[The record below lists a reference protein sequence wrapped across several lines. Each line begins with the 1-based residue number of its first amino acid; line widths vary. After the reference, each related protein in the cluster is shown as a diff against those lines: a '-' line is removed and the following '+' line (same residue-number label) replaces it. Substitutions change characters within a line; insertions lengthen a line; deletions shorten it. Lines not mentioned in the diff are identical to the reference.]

1 MARIITYEDDPNISD
16 LDRLI
21 GSDGNDYNIT
31 KNFTLLGIAEYV
43 IDVFVNPDATDF
55 HIPVFNSNGTRITDS
70 IMHQDSSPSNGVAG
84 TIITVDGNFSVIK
97 DTTLGVTINDTTII
111 PSTLRLRGKV
121 SDKNDNFGVAN
132 QILTSDE
139 NGYVQWGPECGQGFI
154 LGQGTLHYLPLWT
167 PDSGTIGDSLVYQ
180 NGDNDTPATE
190 IYFKGGLASEGS
202 KVANITDIA
211 LGNKNFAGG
220 EGSAAFNFRTSA
232 LGNDSF
238 AAGHRSIAGGHGSLA
253 AGYDAGAGN
262 YGFGFWTADATGT
275 TLELKLVSG
284 SINAGDFIVANVEA
298 DTSIKHEILTA
309 TPGLGAQDYTITI
322 AQSITVNVDASVAIE
337 EAIPDRG
344 DGLGAIALGHGAVSK
359 GSGSVAIGRKA
370 NADAVNQIA
379 IGSASSTVKLD
390 GTAQDDTQDKVLVI
404 DANTNIVK
412 YRSALTIS
420 PELGWDTLSMV
431 PDGWASTEG
440 YYNAYVNL
448 DDSTTASK
456 NIKDMTWLKDGD
468 RVVVIAEN
476 TKPGSSGPLA
486 DGAIGFPTW
495 TNVAEDG
502 TNVSVESFGS
512 WVGTGSNFGY
522 PTATLQFGEKLK
534 FKAEYYVDGAN
545 TQAAQLNWDAC
556 CKILSKNICPV
567 VNSISFSTDEDTPF
581 SGVLV
586 SSDDGYGSYGVT
598 YAMVSAPSNGAVVL
612 NAATGAYTYTPN
624 ANYNGAD
631 EFTYQAYD
639 GYCYSNIGV
648 VTVIVNNIAEPPV
661 WTSQDPVASGS
672 WTNINNGDVLPPY
685 NWTVDDP
692 DHTCA
697 ELSYSYS
704 VTDSNGAAA
713 TWLTFTPNTP
723 ADCGGTLSGTYPA
736 GGGVYSVTLNVTDP
750 DGQTTAQSFQIA
762 GLVPDNDTFL
772 TFWLDGS
779 GSMDDTAEAV
789 SAASSQTQ
797 TISRVVN
804 NSSGQSLLLS
814 ENPAIPPT
822 NYGYYI
828 NDIDHADEI
837 FGGCWSV
844 TAGMEIYTLAS
855 AGATPQPTGLTV
867 TSATNT
873 SATTVTVA
881 MSGALSVSI
890 DDLLVFRKTAA
901 SQTAD
906 YNNTDSLRNLLQDF
920 YATAGVE
927 GSPDFNTDPATNGAE
942 RFNSHVKFGWMY
954 GDGNGENQVVGMSN
968 YGRQATLSDWQT
980 ALATGGDFENASSVV
995 SFAFGDETD
1004 GWYASPG
1011 GIVPYNSVTSV
1022 GGARLLADVATVQT
1036 WLANG
1041 QTAGTQARSV
1051 LMAVTQNHVHA
1062 IAGGLESGVT
1072 NTNFTSPWTDNNLKI
1087 TPTTPNPP
1095 QAVFLGSQFDTGAPN
1110 GLSAAN
1116 PNSNPPIGGQY
1127 FKNQIQRALQ
1137 QLGFTNI

>member
-139 NGYVQWGPECGQGFI
+139 NGYVQWGPECGNGYV

-167 PDSGTIGDSLVYQ
+167 PDSGTIGDSIVYQ
-180 NGDNDTPATE
+180 DGDNTTPATK
-190 IYFKGGLASEGS
+190 IF
-202 KVANITDIA
+202 V
-211 LGNKNFAGG
+211 
-220 EGSAAFNFRTSA
+220 
-232 LGNDSF
+232 
-238 AAGHRSIAGGHGSLA
+238 
-253 AGYDAGAGN
+253 AGN
-262 YGFGFWTADATGT
+262 TEIDKD
-275 TLELKLVSG
+275 LLVSQDAQ
-284 SINAGDFIVANVEA
+284 IEGDAEVMGNLNVSSNLE
-298 DTSIKHEILTA
+298 
-309 TPGLGAQDYTITI
+309 
-322 AQSITVNVDASVAIE
+322 VDGTGGI
-337 EAIPDRG
+337 
-344 DGLGAIALGHGAVSK
+344 DGELRL
-359 GSGSVAIGRKA
+359 GSVAQD
-370 NADAVNQIA
+370 NAIEKILVYGQNDIVGYRDA
-379 IGSASSTVKLD
+379 
-390 GTAQDDTQDKVLVI
+390 DTIKPKV
-404 DANTNIVK
+404 
-412 YRSALTIS
+412 
-420 PELGWDTLSMV
+420 GFDTLSMT

-502 TNVSVESFGS
+502 SNVSVESFGS

-534 FKAEYYVDGAN
+534 FKAEYYVEGAN
-545 TQAAQLNWDAC
+545 INAAQLNWDAC

-598 YAMVSAPSNGAVVL
+598 YTMVSAPSNGAVVL
-612 NAATGAYTYTPN
+612 NGATGAYTYTPN
-624 ANYNGAD
+624 ADYNGAD

-648 VTVIVNNIAEPPV
+648 VTVTVNNIAEPPV

-713 TWLTFTPNTP
+713 TWLTFTPNNP

-736 GGGVYSVTLNVTDP
+736 GGGIYNVTLNVTDP

-779 GSMDDTAEAV
+779 GSMDNTAEAV
-789 SAASSQTQ
+789 SAASSQVQ
-797 TISRVVN
+797 TISRVLGD
-804 NSSGQSLLLS
+804 SSGQSLILNES
-814 ENPAIPPT
+814 PQIPPT

-828 NDIDHADEI
+828 DDVDHADEI

-844 TAGMEIYTLAS
+844 VVGMEIYTLAS

-867 TSATNT
+867 TAATRN
-873 SATTVTVA
+873 SNSQVQVT
-881 MSGALSVSI
+881 MSGSLSVSTN
-890 DDLLVFRKTAA
+890 DLLVFRKTAA
-901 SQTAD
+901 LQSAD
-906 YNNTDSLRNLLQDF
+906 YNDTDSLRNLLQDF

-942 RFNSHVKFGWMY
+942 RFNSHVKFGWMR
-954 GDGNGENQVVGMSN
+954 GDGNGENQIVGMSN

-1011 GIVPYNSVTSV
+1011 GVVPYNSITSV

-1041 QTAGTQARSV
+1041 QSAGTEARSV
-1051 LMAVTQNHVHA
+1051 LMAVSASHVHS
-1062 IAGGLESGVT
+1062 ISGGLEAGINT
-1072 NTNFTSPWTDNNLKI
+1072 TNFTQPWTDNNLKI
-1087 TPTTPNPP
+1087 TPVTPNPP
-1095 QAVFLGSQFDTGAPN
+1095 RAVFLGSQFDTGAPT
-1110 GLSAAN
+1110 GLSAATN
-1116 PNSNPPIGGQY
+1116 PGINPSIGGQY